1 MKYTITINQAGIADA
16 GYAGKT
22 DITDWAIVEY
32 IFSWHGS
39 PKAIKR
45 EDFVWINYLHL
56 AENMPLLGLNSK
68 QAVSKRILKLAK
80 LALLEVHHE
89 TDGRVFV
96 RLSAACHAVINFR
109 EKKPEPGA
117 TVDHGQPQ
125 LTAPSTTVD
134 TPVNHGGH
142 SLGDHGLVDHGL
154 GKDTRFRS
162 PACPDG
168 VSQSVWMDFQAVRK
182 AKRSPV
188 TETAM
193 QAIRREAAKAGI
205 TLEQALTV
213 CIERGWQGFRAEWHA
228 AQGMHNSQAAQS
240 NSAQVPSASSGDW

>member
-45 EDFVWINYLHL
+45 EDFVWINYRHL
-56 AENMPLLGLNSK
+56 TENMPLLGLNSK

-89 TDGRVFV
+89 PDGRAFV

-109 EKKPEPGA
+109 EKKPDTDE

-125 LTAPSTTVD
+125 LTDPSTTVD

-142 SLGDHGLVDHGL
+142 SLGDHGLGDHGL
-154 GKDTRFRS
+154 GEDTRVRA

-168 VSQSVWMDFQAVRK
+168 VPPSVWRDFLAVRK
-182 AKRSPV
+182 AKRAPI
-188 TETAM
+188 TEIAM
-193 QAIRREAAKAGI
+193 HGIIREASKAGI
-205 TLEQALTV
+205 TLEQALVV
-213 CIERGWQGFRAEWHA
+213 CIERSWQGFRADWYVEQQ
-228 AQGMHNSQAAQS
+228 QGKTSPYADRC
-240 NSAQVPSASSGDW
+240 VI